1 MASSVATPPMGGTT
15 PQPANGGDEPLSI
28 HQKGRE
34 KVPWPKEVWDA
45 MDLHVH
51 EEIMRTSVG
60 AKFLPHH
67 RVHPKTTTVPG
78 DTVTLPTAP
87 TAGSTVPSSTPNP
100 LTVDEGAF
108 IRINES
114 WTEFSLT
121 AQQVHEAAEA
131 KELTHT
137 TAVTLATRAANFLS
151 RAQDMVIFQG
161 FNAYYTTFFQTYMR
175 WRPGQMPADTGLLCL
190 PGPPAIPTTGPV
202 ITAPVSTAVVTL
214 PGAQVLQV
222 STNTGDG
229 KFVLY
234 GENTFGAISQAY
246 SALQNNGADG
256 PYACVLFTN
265 AYADSYAPLPTTLI
279 ITADRIKPLM
289 DAGYYG
295 SGSMAAG
302 FPDATLSTSTGPVNA
317 SYSGLVVS
325 LGGNSMDLVIGH
337 PATVAFTQE
346 NPDGSFLFRI
356 LQRFALRLKDTSSVI
371 RLEFQ

>member
-1 MASSVATPPMGGTT
+1 MASPVAIPLMEGATP
-15 PQPANGGDEPLSI
+15 QSANGGDESQSI
-28 HQKGRE
+28 HQKGRD

-60 AKFLPHH
+60 GKFLPLHK
-67 RVHPKTTTVPG
+67 VHPKTTTIPG
-78 DTVTLPTAP
+78 DTVTLPQAQSSGAP
-87 TAGSTVPSSTPNP
+87 SGTPNP

-114 WTEFSLT
+114 WTEFALT
-121 AQQVHEAAEA
+121 AQQVQEAGEA
-131 KELTHT
+131 KELAHT

-161 FNAYYTTFFQTYMR
+161 FNAYYTPFFQTYVR
-175 WRPGQMPADTGLLCL
+175 WRPQQMPADTGLLCL
-190 PGPPAIPTTGPV
+190 PAGENPAG
-202 ITAPVSTAVVTL
+202 TL
-214 PGAQVLQV
+214 PPITIASVVLPSPAQVVQV
-222 STNTGDG
+222 PKNTNTVDSP
-229 KFVLY
+229 FVTY
-234 GENTFGAISQAY
+234 GENTFGAISKAY
-246 SALQNNGADG
+246 SALQNSGADG

-265 AYADSYAPLPTTLI
+265 AYADTYAPLPSTLI
-279 ITADRIKPLM
+279 VTADRIKPLM

-295 SGSMAAG
+295 SGSMAFG
-302 FPDATLSTSTGPVNA
+302 FADTATPSATA

-325 LGGNSMDLVIGH
+325 LGGNSMDLVVGH